1 VVVVPVITTNVL
13 ISYVDTFANVVTNHY
28 HANSTETLLTVTVG
42 PLNGA
47 PAGSPLQTNSTA
59 VSVTIPGLPSGDFY
73 INTNACG
80 PNLILQDL
88 LDTATA
94 TTNLI
99 VVASNSAGLFFSQS
113 SVSFSNSSALIVEP
127 IVCGA
132 VSGGGTT
139 TNSPGLYEGIGDIQF
154 VKTTFDSL
162 IGNFWQPVTNTYTQ
176 VLIINSK
183 PVKQTFQRVVTQP
196 DLLFTAADLLP
207 GPGAV
212 NTLNPRY
219 SRNINFDMSNIGTGL
234 AGPGVITNPT
244 TITFNKVG
252 PVYFNIGPG
261 GLFQANGIVDSFF
274 VWGSFDGSTNDPVVY
289 PDGTSLA
296 NLASQVLVQISP
308 VTLPTGTNG
317 MAYPATT
324 FVATGGAFSAPFTWS
339 LSSGGLPLGLTLSS
353 TGTISGKPTQ
363 TGTFDFTLQM
373 TDSLSRSVSWSY
385 SITIN

>member
-1 VVVVPVITTNVL
+1 M
-13 ISYVDTFANVVTNHY
+13 
-28 HANSTETLLTVTVG
+28 
-42 PLNGA
+42 
-47 PAGSPLQTNSTA
+47 
-59 VSVTIPGLPSGDFY
+59 
-73 INTNACG
+73 
-80 PNLILQDL
+80 ILQDL